1 MAGQAAEQRP
11 IIAHDVSRGFRWQNA
26 FSPGE
31 GERMVRPWIFCRPI
45 RGLNLLRTINPQ
57 LHCGLFSAAHPALR
71 KMAGGKGWH
80 SARNCGPPQGAGL
93 GNGAT
98 GAWLAGS
105 EKYRQAIS
113 CSFGT
118 PSRSLLKVSKDWGW
132 SSHYFGSPGQ
142 YHETASQYFAK
153 HSKYRGTFN
162 QSFVAPGQSFVAPNP
177 CFVALND
184 YCVGSTK
191 CSFAL
196 KKCFVASTECFF
208 KTKEYFVA
216 LKKL

>member
-1 MAGQAAEQRP
+1 LDAVDYFKRAGLATR
-11 IIAHDVSRGFRWQNA
+11 
-26 FSPGE
+26 
-31 GERMVRPWIFCRPI
+31 
-45 RGLNLLRTINPQ
+45 
-57 LHCGLFSAAHPALR
+57 CGLGTIRAPAGRRQRLALR
-71 KMAGGKGWH
+71 KV
-80 SARNCGPPQGAGL
+80 L

-142 YHETASQYFAK
+142 YHETASQCFAK
-153 HSKYRGTFN
+153 HSKYRGAFGQSFVVSGQSFVVPG